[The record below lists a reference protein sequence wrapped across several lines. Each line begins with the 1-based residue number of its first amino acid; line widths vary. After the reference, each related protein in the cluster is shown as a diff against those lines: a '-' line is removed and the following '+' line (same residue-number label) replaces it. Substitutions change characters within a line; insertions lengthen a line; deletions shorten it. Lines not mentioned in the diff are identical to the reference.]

1 MLASVEPRL
10 SQISVQCEKIS
21 KDEANHS
28 STSNN
33 QFINEGSLITKF
45 HNFSNISQCKAQSL
59 CGTNVSLV
67 SGWGLEGEEFNVTL
81 TIENVTEQTNFSWS
95 SNWDKLQ
102 IDLYHVSLSEDAQV
116 DLKMNSSHFYLYEMN
131 ITCRNGMTSGSKIFE
146 VIS

>member
-1 MLASVEPRL
+1 M
-10 SQISVQCEKIS
+10 
-21 KDEANHS
+21 
-28 STSNN
+28 
-33 QFINEGSLITKF
+33 
-45 HNFSNISQCKAQSL
+45 
-59 CGTNVSLV
+59 CGTNVTLV
-67 SGWGLEGEEFNVTL
+67 SDWGLEGEEFNVTL

-131 ITCRNGMTSGSKIFE
+131 ITCRNAMTSGSKIFE